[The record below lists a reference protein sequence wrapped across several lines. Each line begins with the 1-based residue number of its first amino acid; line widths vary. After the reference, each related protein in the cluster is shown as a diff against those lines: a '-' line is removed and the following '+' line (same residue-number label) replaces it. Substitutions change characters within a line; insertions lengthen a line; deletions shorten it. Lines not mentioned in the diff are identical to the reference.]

1 MYLCSNKSDQCNYF
15 VTQYHA
21 DQLTNEFYIHIL
33 YNLHTKKKVQLKLL
47 EQKSLNWSSLNEV
60 WNCLH
65 HLYTMITAAFE
76 RELPLLNLSLYLLL
90 LNRSDVHVLLTCVL
104 LLVSAF
110 MAVHFNGRTLLGRVN
125 VQVAQCSLALAA
137 HHMHSNSRRRFS
149 QRTRNFLLIM
159 RLLT

>member
-1 MYLCSNKSDQCNYF
+1 MSSIYI
-15 VTQYHA
+15 
-21 DQLTNEFYIHIL
+21 FY
-33 YNLHTKKKVQLKLL
+33 TTSTPKKKYSLNCLSTA
-47 EQKSLNWSSLNEV
+47 EQKSLNWSEV

-65 HLYTMITAAFE
+65 HLYTMIIAAFE
-76 RELPLLNLSLYLLL
+76 RELQLLNLSLYLLL

-110 MAVHFNGRTLLGRVN
+110 MAVHFNGRTLLGRVSTVN

-149 QRTRNFLLIM
+149 QRTRNFFLIM